1 MKRLNLLA
9 AFICCTVLYS
19 QTNFTSFEEPP
30 VFSVE
35 YTDTGDPSIA
45 HNLLNNQNEPFVN
58 FTFIGGEL
66 GFSARYEPYNTPG
79 DGLTD
84 GDWVGVTEQAPSL
97 PFPDGEQGYEISD
110 VDGNFILEF
119 DPLITSSPTI
129 LIDYFINET
138 GYEGDGTTNTS
149 GSDRLRIYVK
159 DLDSNIEYDLLDTT
173 GSDINDL
180 GIEGNWNT
188 ASLTIED
195 SPNINIQLII
205 EARTNSGAEAFYFDN
220 ILIEQ
225 LLNVENLEDNHFSLY
240 PNPTQQG
247 FVNIVSKTANSKH
260 IVVYDVLG
268 KELIHKKVDDQKL
281 DITNLNSGI
290 YFVKI
295 ILGTKSI
302 TKKLV
307 VK

>member
-9 AFICCTVLYS
+9 ALICCAVLYS

-35 YTDTGDPSIA
+35 YIDTGDPLIA
-45 HNLLNNQNEPFVN
+45 HDLLNNQNEPFVN
-58 FTFIGGEL
+58 YTFIGDEL

-84 GDWVGVTEQAPSL
+84 GDLVGVTEQAPSL

-119 DPLITSSPTI
+119 DPLVTTSPTI

-159 DLDSNIEYDLLDTT
+159 DLDNNIEYDLLDTT

-225 LLNVENLEDNHFSLY
+225 LLNVENLEDDYFSIY
-240 PNPTQQG
+240 PNPTQKG
-247 FVNIVSKTANSKH
+247 HVNIVPKTSSSKV

-281 DITNLNSGI
+281 DVSNLMSGI

-295 ILGTKSI
+295 NHGTKSI

>member
-1 MKRLNLLA
+1 MKRFNLLA

-19 QTNFTSFEEPP
+19 QTTFTSFEEPP

-45 HNLLNNQNEPFVN
+45 HDLLNNQNEPFVN
-58 FTFIGGEL
+58 YTFIGGEL
-66 GFSARYEPYNTPG
+66 GFNARYEPYDTPG

-84 GDWVGVTEQAPSL
+84 GDLVGVTEEAPSL

-119 DPLITSSPTI
+119 DPLLTNSPTI

-138 GYEGDGTTNTS
+138 GYEGDGTMNTS

-159 DLDSNIEYDLLDTT
+159 DLDNNVEYDLLNTT
-173 GSDINDL
+173 GNDINDL
-180 GIEGNWNT
+180 GIEGSWNT
-188 ASLTIED
+188 TSLTIED

-225 LLNVENLEDNHFSLY
+225 LLNTENLEDDHFSLY
-240 PNPTQQG
+240 PNPTQKG
-247 FVNIVSKTANSKH
+247 YVNIVSKATH
-260 IVVYDVLG
+260 LTPIVVYDVLG
-268 KELIHKKVDDQKL
+268 KELINKNIDDQKL
-281 DITNLNSGI
+281 DVSSFINGI

-295 ILGTKSI
+295 ILGAKSI

>member
-9 AFICCTVLYS
+9 ALICCAVLYS

-30 VFSVE
+30 VFSAE
-35 YTDTGDPSIA
+35 YIDTGDPLIA
-45 HNLLNNQNEPFVN
+45 HDLLNNQNEPFVN
-58 FTFIGGEL
+58 YTFIGDEL

-84 GDWVGVTEQAPSL
+84 GDLVGVTEQAPSL

-119 DPLITSSPTI
+119 DPLMTTSPTI

-225 LLNVENLEDNHFSLY
+225 LLNVENLEDDYFSIY
-240 PNPTQQG
+240 PNPTQKG
-247 FVNIVSKTANSKH
+247 HVNIVPKTSSSKV

-281 DITNLNSGI
+281 DVSNLMSGI

-295 ILGTKSI
+295 NHGTKSI